1 MKAEI
6 ITIGDEILIGQTID
20 SNSAYMGVELN
31 KIGVSVSRITSIS
44 DTKEEIITALIEA
57 QNRVDLVLITGGLG
71 PTKDDITK
79 HTLAEFFNTEL
90 IEYPEIKEF
99 IVDLFSRR
107 NRPIL
112 DVNLQQAFLPKE
124 CTIIRNM
131 AGTASGMW
139 FERNGKV
146 VVSMPGVPYEM
157 IYLMENGVLDGISNF
172 FKTPAIIHKTIMTF
186 GIGESFLAEKI
197 KDWEN
202 SLDQED
208 IHIAYLPSLAN
219 VKIRLSI
226 QSDNRAESQEKID
239 RKVMELLQI
248 VPEYIYGYDDQK
260 LEEAVGDIL
269 REHKKTLA
277 TAESCTGGY
286 AAHLLTSISGSSDY
300 FLGSVVAYSNEVKIE
315 SLGVKEASISKYGAV
330 SKEVVEQMAIGIR
343 KKMKSNFGIA
353 TSGVAGPNGGTKE
366 KPVGTV
372 WIAIADND
380 EVLSKCLQL
389 GNHRE
394 RNIQMASFAV
404 LNLLRLQLI
413 S

>member
-20 SNSAYMGVELN
+20 SNSAYMGKELN
-31 KIGVSVSRITSIS
+31 KIGVAINRITSVS
-44 DTKEEIITALIEA
+44 DSREEIITALIEA
-57 QNRVDLVLITGGLG
+57 QSRVDFVLITGGLG
-71 PTKDDITK
+71 PTRDDITK
-79 HTLAEFFNTEL
+79 IALTEFFNTEL
-90 IEYPEIKEF
+90 IEYPEIKDF
-99 IVDLFSRR
+99 IVNFFSKR

-112 DVNLQQAFLPKE
+112 DVNIQQAYLPKD

-157 IYLMENGVLDGISNF
+157 KYIMENGVLAGVSNF
-172 FKTPAIIHKTIMTF
+172 FKTPSIIHKTIMTF

-202 SLDQED
+202 SLDQEN

-226 QSDNRAESQEKID
+226 QSDNGADSQEKID

-248 VPEYIYGYDDQK
+248 VPEYIYGYDDEL
-260 LEEAVGDIL
+260 LEAAVGNIL
-269 REHKKTLA
+269 RERKKTVTA
-277 TAESCTGGY
+277 AESCTGGY
-286 AAHLLTSISGSSDY
+286 VSHLLTSISGSSDY
-300 FLGSVVAYSNEVKIE
+300 FLGAVIAYTNTIKMKELNVKEE
-315 SLGVKEASISKYGAV
+315 SLKLQGAV
-330 SKEVVEQMAIGIR
+330 SQEVIEQMAQGVR
-343 KKMKSNFGIA
+343 LNLNSDYGIA
-353 TSGVAGPNGGTKE
+353 TSGIAGPNGGTDK
-366 KPVGTV
+366 KPVGMV
-372 WIAIADND
+372 WIAVADKNG
-380 EVLSKCLQL
+380 VKSKCLQL
-389 GNHRE
+389 SNHRE
-394 RNIQMASFAV
+394 RNIQMASYAV
-404 LNLLRLQLI
+404 LNLLRLHII